1 MLKILLKK
9 HDFDGLARLNG
20 GRSLMTYAQD
30 TRKFKSEK
38 CLEKYSGALKKSFSE
53 LCQ

>member
-9 HDFDGLARLNG
+9 HDFDGLAQLNG
-20 GRSLMTYAQD
+20 GRRSLKTYAQD

-38 CLEKYSGALKKSFSE
+38 CIEKYSGALKK
-53 LCQ
+53 